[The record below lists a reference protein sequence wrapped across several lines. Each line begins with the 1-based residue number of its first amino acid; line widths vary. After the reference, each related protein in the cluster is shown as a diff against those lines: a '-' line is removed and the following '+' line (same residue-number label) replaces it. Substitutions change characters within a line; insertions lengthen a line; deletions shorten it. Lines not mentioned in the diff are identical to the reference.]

1 MKFELNEERN
11 GYTLVSGDDV
21 PTVVIPREYDGRPVT
36 RIEDMTF
43 NGCTSLT
50 SVTIPDSVTSIG
62 VEAFSVCAS
71 LKSITIGNSVT
82 NIGAY
87 AFEDCTLLKDV
98 YYNGDKASWDKITFD
113 NEYANPLYYGA
124 TLHTKHTKANGEKAN
139 GEGENEKKYKRLTPM
154 DEVEL
159 INDVLNKDGDRTN
172 LLRCL
177 LKLKAIED
185 FFEQIDIS
193 GTEEFLDKIPL
204 EVFQDWREKE
214 NESSN
219 D

>member
-1 MKFELNEERN
+1 MKFELNKKTNE
-11 GYTLVSGDDV
+11 YILVAGDDV
-21 PTVVIPREYDGRPVT
+21 PTVVIPREYDGKLVT
-36 RIEDMTF
+36 SIGSDAF
-43 NGCTSLT
+43 CGCTSLT

-62 VEAFSVCAS
+62 VEAFSVCAL

-82 NIGAY
+82 NIGEY
-87 AFEDCTLLKDV
+87 AFEDCSLLKDI
-98 YYNGDKASWDKITFD
+98 YYNGDEESWNKISFE
-113 NEYANPLYYGA
+113 NELANPLYYGA

-139 GEGENEKKYKRLTPM
+139 GEGENEKKYKRLTPR

-159 INDVLNKDGDRTN
+159 INDLLNKDGDRTN

-193 GTEEFLDKIPL
+193 GTEALLDKIPL
-204 EVFQDWREKE
+204 EVFQDWREE
-214 NESSN
+214 ERE
-219 D
+219 